1 MFIFEKHAEP
11 LTLEQKFKLR
21 LIGTYNV
28 NEEVKTATFGSLRL
42 AQKKQ
47 DSQIQSLETSVANKK
62 KLVYSSLNAA
72 GSLNSLPADVEM
84 STEVEEIKFDE
95 KFELQMRTDLTFAK
109 KIFEQAAAEVDKLS
123 H

>member
-47 DSQIQSLETSVANKK
+47 DSQIYSLETSVANKK
-62 KLVYSSLNAA
+62 KLVYSSLYAA

-84 STEVEEIKFDE
+84 STDVEEMKFDE

-109 KIFEQAAAEVDKLS
+109 KIFE
-123 H
+123 